1 MTPAA
6 RVQASIEIL
15 DDINEG
21 RSAEQAISA
30 WARNSRFAGSKDRA
44 AVRDNVY
51 AVLRRKHTCA
61 TVGGGANGR
70 ALMIG
75 LLRQQ
80 GVDPAGIFT
89 GEGYAPMALEP
100 HEMTEADVNVDPM
113 DDLPD
118 WIRDQWDQSLGD
130 QAHEV
135 AQAMRDRAEVFLRV
149 NLILTTRDAAIEALA
164 EDGIIAEAHPTVET
178 ALIVREGARKVAN
191 SISYQDGL
199 VELQDAHSQASV
211 CVIPREAVT
220 GVLDYCA
227 GGGGKSLALAGWLD
241 TTVHAHDAFPRRMKD
256 LPTRSN
262 RAQADIVILDQ
273 EDMRDCSFD
282 IVFCDV
288 PCSGSGSWRRDPEGK
303 WSLSPEKL
311 NELQE
316 VQRDILQTASGFVT
330 PEGYLA
336 YATCSVLRSE
346 NHDQVDWFLS
356 ENPQWIVT
364 EQVQFVPNTLGDGF
378 FVTLLKRR

>member
-80 GVDPAGIFT
+80 GIDPAGIFT
-89 GEGYAPMALEP
+89 GEGYSPMALEP

-130 QAHEV
+130 KAREV
-135 AQAMRDRAEVFLRV
+135 AQAMRDR
-149 NLILTTRDAAIEALA
+149 
-164 EDGIIAEAHPTVET
+164 GIACT
-178 ALIVREGARKVAN
+178 
-191 SISYQDGL
+191 
-199 VELQDAHSQASV
+199 
-211 CVIPREAVT
+211 
-220 GVLDYCA
+220 
-227 GGGGKSLALAGWLD
+227 
-241 TTVHAHDAFPRRMKD
+241 
-256 LPTRSN
+256 
-262 RAQADIVILDQ
+262 
-273 EDMRDCSFD
+273 
-282 IVFCDV
+282 
-288 PCSGSGSWRRDPEGK
+288 
-303 WSLSPEKL
+303 
-311 NELQE
+311 
-316 VQRDILQTASGFVT
+316 
-330 PEGYLA
+330 
-336 YATCSVLRSE
+336 
-346 NHDQVDWFLS
+346 
-356 ENPQWIVT
+356 
-364 EQVQFVPNTLGDGF
+364 
-378 FVTLLKRR
+378 